1 MTQNLSAMRSPI
13 YKNLGKTLK
22 LHRISLLFVV
32 FLVAPV
38 SIASSVEDDRQLS
51 FYHTH
56 TAESLTVTYFKDG
69 EYDPSALQELNH
81 FLRDF
86 RTGDATQMDPA
97 VFDILHEILEE
108 TGSTGTY
115 EVISAYRSPKTN
127 EMLRSKSS
135 GVASNSQHLHG
146 TAIDVRLRGVDT
158 AKLRDVA
165 ISLQRGGVGYYRSS
179 DFIHVDTARVRTW

>member
-1 MTQNLSAMRSPI
+1 M
-13 YKNLGKTLK
+13 K
-22 LHRISLLFVV
+22 LHRILLLFVV
-32 FLVAPV
+32 LVVAPV
-38 SIASSVEDDRQLS
+38 SIASSSTGDRQLS

-56 TAESLTVTYFKDG
+56 TAESLTITYFKDG
-69 EYDPSALQELNH
+69 EYIPSALQALNH

-86 RTGDATQMDPA
+86 RTGDATEMDPA
-97 VFDILHEILEE
+97 VFDILHEILQE
-108 TGSTGTY
+108 TGSTGTF

-135 GVASNSQHLHG
+135 GVARNSQHLHG
-146 TAIDVRLRGVDT
+146 NAIDVRLRGVDT

-179 DFIHVDTARVRTW
+179 DFIHVDTARVRSW